1 MIKYKHWEDK
11 KIENIHQGYFQRW
24 PNSQEFSQIK
34 TYVGRKKNLIRAGTY
49 LPYTQAAGQ
58 WQPAPQEVMGR
69 NGTWD
74 SATAQG
80 QVPGS
85 DRKTKEIQ
93 RQSNDC
99 LNYLIYKTGILNCGK
114 YTWLNDLAIKRK
126 N

>member
-11 KIENIHQGYFQRW
+11 KIENIHQISKRW

-34 TYVGRKKNLIRAGTY
+34 TYVGRKNMIRAGTY
-49 LPYTQAAGQ
+49 LPDTQAAGQ

-99 LNYLIYKTGILNCGK
+99 LNYLICQQ
-114 YTWLNDLAIKRK
+114 AS
-126 N
+126 